1 MADDSEVMDDV
12 NLPGI
17 GATEQPDTFTS
28 DPVIDIDPV
37 PATNGH
43 TTTNGEGRHANGGEN
58 GGPARPPPRSL
69 DSMEMLSLPKKQS
82 GLFGASSNLVNSIVG
97 AGIVGIPYAF
107 RQAGFVAGLILLGL
121 VAFLTDRSLR
131 VIINLATYHPKLK
144 NRNVLTF
151 ESLASYPFGKAGK
164 AFILVNMFIMAYG
177 AMVAYLIIIKDT
189 VPTVIG
195 VSDGTFK
202 REIVLIIF
210 SLVIMVPLSMQRDM
224 ASLSVWSFISVLADV
239 ILVGFVAAFAPI
251 KETVSDAGGFGAV
264 LGSNWI
270 NPTLFV
276 GLGVLST
283 AMACQH
289 SAFIVSGSIRN
300 HTSTRWKLVT
310 VSSISF
316 ATILCAIM
324 GFCGFLG
331 FLDDTQGNI
340 LNNFDPS
347 SVAANGARTLLAITM
362 FFTYPMESFVARH
375 VFVMLVHQ
383 GDMDA
388 AHANGG
394 RDGGGFLCLNR
405 RRLWTLAIYVLALIP
420 ALFLNDIGPILS
432 ITGSLGGSCISY
444 IAPGLIYFGVN
455 GDAFLAMC
463 SRVISNHASKQTKT
477 DGGAENSSIELPVAG
492 DADQKIAD
500 EGQASELPMEGE
512 HRTMVTDAS
521 LSGPKPLWWYFGLFP
536 IWCAIAR
543 RGNKGMQ
550 LKMEKV
556 EEDRENAHEHD
567 GVDVI
572 ANDADYQPSGGGFCM
587 AIFFI
592 CFGIIGVV
600 AGITSNVIVQYEAAH
615 SSY

>member
-1 MADDSEVMDDV
+1 MADDLEVMDDV
-12 NLPGI
+12 NLPGG
-17 GATEQPDTFTS
+17 GAAEKPDTFTS

-37 PATNGH
+37 PAANGH
-43 TTTNGEGRHANGGEN
+43 TATNLEGHANGEEN
-58 GGPARPPPRSL
+58 GGPTRPPPRSL

-107 RQAGFVAGLILLGL
+107 RQAGFVAGLVLLGL

-151 ESLASYPFGKAGK
+151 ESLASYPFGKVGK

-189 VPTVIG
+189 VPTILG
-195 VSDGTFK
+195 VSDGNFK

-300 HTSTRWKLVT
+300 HTSTRWKIVT

-331 FLDDTQGNI
+331 FLDETQGNI
-340 LNNFDPS
+340 LNNFDPG

-388 AHANGG
+388 AHADGG

-405 RRLWTLAIYVLALIP
+405 RRLWTLGIYFLALIP
-420 ALFLNDIGPILS
+420 ALFLNDLGPVLS

-444 IAPGLIYFGVN
+444 IAPGMVYFGVN

-463 SRVISNHASKQTKT
+463 SRIISNHASKQTKK
-477 DGGAENSSIELPVAG
+477 DGAGNGTIELPVAG

-500 EGQASELPMEGE
+500 EGQASELPVEGE

-543 RGNKGMQ
+543 RGSKGMQ

-572 ANDADYQPSGGGFCM
+572 ANDADYQPSSGGFCM

-592 CFGIIGVV
+592 IFGIIGVV